1 MSFNPEPGV
10 NRCKG
15 CKQMWSTKLIMF
27 SDTQALKLSIN
38 QKRVVPAIPIHLKS
52 FFLSSPAQYITWTV
66 SPSPFV
72 YHPCES
78 PCGIPISSLLTRT
91 QDFQAY
97 FTSCS
102 LLRLMVCSRRAG
114 STHDISN
121 VTVKE
126 ACTILLAAHV
136 LQLQAPKYKRKDF
149 WKVNKTNRQKKFNH
163 TNITLHKL
171 LINNVPI

>member
-1 MSFNPEPGV
+1 
-10 NRCKG
+10 
-15 CKQMWSTKLIMF
+15 MF
-27 SDTQALKLSIN
+27 SDTQALKLSVN
-38 QKRVVPAIPIHLKS
+38 QKRVLSAIPIHLKS
-52 FFLSSPAQYITWTV
+52 FSFLSSPAQYITYTV

-121 VTVKE
+121 VTVRGMQDS
-126 ACTILLAAHV
+126 AGCTCAV
-136 LQLQAPKYKRKDF
+136 APGSKIQMET
-149 WKVNKTNRQKKFNH
+149 NKKTKKQCNHRYYTSYYTNY
-163 TNITLHKL
+163 
-171 LINNVPI
+171 